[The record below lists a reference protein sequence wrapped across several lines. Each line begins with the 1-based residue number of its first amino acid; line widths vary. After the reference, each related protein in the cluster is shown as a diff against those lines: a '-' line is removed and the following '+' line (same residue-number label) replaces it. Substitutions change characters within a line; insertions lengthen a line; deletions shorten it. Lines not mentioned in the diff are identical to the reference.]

1 MKIFFYKLFVK
12 NWYLKLLAIVLAAVT
27 VILINL

>member
-1 MKIFFYKLFVK
+1 MRKFLYTLFVK
-12 NWYLKLLAIVLAAVT
+12 NWYLKLLAIALAAVT

>member
-1 MKIFFYKLFVK
+1 MKNFFYKLFVI

>member
-1 MKIFFYKLFVK
+1 MRKFFYNLFVK
-12 NWYLKLLAIVLAAVT
+12 NWYLKLLAVVLAAVT